1 MTARS
6 PWVITTDDNDSPLHD
21 FKIKVEARRDRA
33 RAVVQGLSRPDVLKK
48 FPWVQV
54 PGVHRYSDL
63 ELMSLA
69 FKLSDT
75 VLDWADNN
83 LSNNQ

>member
-1 MTARS
+1 MTKWT
-6 PWVITTDDNDSPLHD
+6 PWVITTDNEDVPLYD
-21 FKIKVEARRDRA
+21 FRIKVEVRKDRA
-33 RAVVQGLSRPDVLKK
+33 RAVIQGLSRPAILKK
-48 FPWVQV
+48 FPWINV
-54 PGVHRYSDL
+54 PDVHRYTDVA
-63 ELMSLA
+63 LMGLA

>member
-6 PWVITTDDNDSPLHD
+6 PWVITTDDDDKPLYD
-21 FKIKVEARRDRA
+21 FRIKVEARKDRA
-33 RAVVQGLSRPDVLKK
+33 RAVIQGLSRPEALKK
-48 FPWVQV
+48 FPWVPV
-54 PGVHRYSDL
+54 LGAHRYTEL
-63 ELMSLA
+63 ELMGLA